1 MIRVLLIVG
10 MVGLLMTTGVAGAD
24 SASQI
29 RHPMALDDTVTQ
41 PASPSDSVVVES
53 GDHLWK
59 ISARHLGPEAT
70 DGEIAPY
77 WLEVVEANTPNLRSG
92 DPDLIY
98 PGEVVE
104 LPATRE
110 QP

>member
-1 MIRVLLIVG
+1 MGRTLLIV
-10 MVGLLMTTGVAGAD
+10 VLASVLLATGVAGAAPTND
-24 SASQI
+24 VRLPISVGRTAD
-29 RHPMALDDTVTQ
+29 PVT
-41 PASPSDSVVVES
+41 SVVVEK

-59 ISARHLGPEAT
+59 ISARHLDEVAPEA
-70 DGEIAPY
+70 DVAPY
-77 WLEVVEANTPNLRSG
+77 WQAVVDVNTPHLRSG

-104 LPATRE
+104 LPATSG